1 MEVKHF
7 RPKLPSRAVARGPVI
22 TQSGHRARV
31 GCVVWRP
38 RLPGMGRR
46 ELVAAEAVFPPQAPR
61 LGPVAGRAGAW
72 CQCSAPAQPGSPT
85 HLQTPDPTQRPGAG
99 WRNCNIGTKQ
109 SLCLQ
114 LETNPLE
121 VCTITEKAE
130 GPNARSRGLLRDF
143 ENSVEFVSSSTA
155 APRDVKWS
163 RNNECQHC
171 WSQCSAVVPAK
182 CLDPAPPH
190 FRCGPGSGQGRGRA
204 APP

>member
-22 TQSGHRARV
+22 TQSGHRVRV

-46 ELVAAEAVFPPQAPR
+46 ELVAAGAVFPPQAPR

-99 WRNCNIGTKQ
+99 RQ
-109 SLCLQ
+109 EEL
-114 LETNPLE
+114 
-121 VCTITEKAE
+121 
-130 GPNARSRGLLRDF
+130 
-143 ENSVEFVSSSTA
+143 
-155 APRDVKWS
+155 
-163 RNNECQHC
+163 
-171 WSQCSAVVPAK
+171 
-182 CLDPAPPH
+182 
-190 FRCGPGSGQGRGRA
+190 
-204 APP
+204 